1 MTDVCE
7 SDEKDSAAE
16 VKNSEIKIETGGGD
30 AKSQHQTPSYSD
42 DLDPELDALLD
53 DAIKGFENTSA
64 PESSTIPKSNSSANS
79 QASSQS
85 SSISS
90 GTKVKTKKQSTKKQ
104 QQQQAQGIESLLH
117 GNLGGS
123 DFEAE
128 FKKLLS
134 SEAAELGDLLAS
146 EFEKAM
152 TDQGSAQV
160 YF

>member
-16 VKNSEIKIETGGGD
+16 VENSEIKIETGGGD
-30 AKSQHQTPSYSD
+30 TKSQHQTPSYSD

-53 DAIKGFENTSA
+53 DAIKGFGNTSA

-90 GTKVKTKKQSTKKQ
+90 GTKVKTKKQSTKK